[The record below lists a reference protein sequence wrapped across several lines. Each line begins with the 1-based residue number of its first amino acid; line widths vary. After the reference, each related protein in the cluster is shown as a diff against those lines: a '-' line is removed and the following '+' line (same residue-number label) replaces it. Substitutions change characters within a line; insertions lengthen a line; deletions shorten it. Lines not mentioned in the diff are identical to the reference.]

1 MKLIEIGNRN
11 IKQSLVHLQD
21 GLGQDWYLLVTR
33 TEGEPIKVEPTSLSL
48 QEFEG
53 ISPIQRNQLCVQA
66 INFSK

>member
-1 MKLIEIGNRN
+1 MKLIEIGNRK

-33 TEGEPIKVEPTSLSL
+33 TEGEPIKVEPTNLSL